1 MTNEELVKLYQEGNK
16 KALDKLL
23 EDNKRIVY
31 KIANKFKI
39 TNNSIDNDD
48 LIQEGMLGL
57 IIAADKYNFEKEN
70 KAKFITY
77 AIHWIY
83 ERMYNIVV
91 GHSTR
96 EKGNNELNNNCTS
109 LNTPIGEEGEGEL
122 QDIIVSYDNDV
133 SNIDEIL
140 MLKELRKD
148 LNNTML
154 ECNTLLEREILKLY
168 YGWDTSSISLGEIA
182 ELYNKDINYIR
193 GINNK
198 SLNKLRKSKY
208 IRDNKNRF
216 MADGL
221 IDYPKFIDNLPM

>member
-1 MTNEELVKLYQEGNK
+1 MTNEKLVKLYQEGNK

-23 EDNKRIVY
+23 EDNKRIIY

-39 TNNSIDNDD
+39 TNNSIDIDD

-77 AIHWIY
+77 AIHWIH

-109 LNTPIGEEGEGEL
+109 LNSPIGEEEEGEL
-122 QDIIVSYDNDV
+122 QDIIICYDNELI
-133 SNIDEIL
+133 NIDEL
-140 MLKELRKD
+140 LLLRELRKD
-148 LNNTML
+148 LDNTML

-168 YGWDTSSISLGEIA
+168 YGWGTSSISLGEIA
-182 ELYNKDINYIR
+182 EIYNKDVNFTKSIK
-193 GINNK
+193 NK
-198 SLNKLRKSKY
+198 ALNKLRNSKY

-216 MADGL
+216 MDDGL
-221 IDYPKFIDNLPM
+221 IDYPRFKYL

>member
-1 MTNEELVKLYQEGNK
+1 MTNEELVRLYREGNNN
-16 KALDKLL
+16 ALDKLV
-23 EDNKRIVY
+23 EQNMGIVH
-31 KIANKFKI
+31 KIASKFKVRDH
-39 TNNSIDNDD
+39 SIDNDD
-48 LIQEGMLGL
+48 LIQEGVMGL

-77 AIHWIY
+77 AIHWIH

-109 LNTPIGEEGEGEL
+109 LNSPIGEEEEGEL
-122 QDIIVSYDNDV
+122 QDIIICYDNELI
-133 SNIDEIL
+133 NIDEL
-140 MLKELRKD
+140 LLLRELRKD
-148 LNNTML
+148 LDNTML

-182 ELYNKDINYIR
+182 EIYNKDVNFTKSIK
-193 GINNK
+193 NK
-198 SLNKLRKSKY
+198 ALNKLRNSKY

-216 MADGL
+216 MDDGL
-221 IDYPKFIDNLPM
+221 IDYPRFKYL